1 MKMADRCVL
10 SLLMLCLTV
19 ICHTGEAAESVNPNA
34 IPEYILPCSQ
44 NDPQLDTCIK
54 NSFNHLRP
62 YLSRGIPELGVPPV
76 EPLFIDR
83 LVMANDAGPVRV
95 TAAFS
100 NITVVGPSNYTIT
113 KIRSDL
119 KKLRIDMGLVLPR
132 IEITGRYEVS
142 GQVLLF
148 PVRSQGDF
156 WASFGD
162 VVAIAKIFGKETTRE
177 NVKYM
182 LADRLLVDFKLRT
195 SRFKVKDTVNHGSV
209 IGEAMNQFLN
219 NNAAEI
225 IEEMRPAASASIAKH
240 FQAFVNAAFSKIPID
255 VWLTS

>member
-1 MKMADRCVL
+1 MAAHCILSLLVL
-10 SLLMLCLTV
+10 SLTV
-19 ICHTGEAAESVNPNA
+19 SCHNGEAAEDNTLTA
-34 IPEYILPCSQ
+34 PEYILPCSRS
-44 NDPQLDTCIK
+44 DPNLDNCIK

-62 YLSRGIPELGVPPV
+62 YLARGLPDLDVPPV
-76 EPLFIDR
+76 EPLFIER
-83 LVMANDAGPVRV
+83 LVMENSAGPVRV

-100 NITVVGPSNYTIT
+100 NITVMGPSNYTVT

-119 KKLRIDMGLVLPR
+119 NKLRIDMGLILPR

-156 WASFGD
+156 WAAFMD
-162 VVAIAKIFGKETTRE
+162 VAAIAKVFGKEIEKE

-182 LADRLLVDFKLRT
+182 SADRMLVDFKLRS
-195 SRFKVKDTVNHGSV
+195 SRFKVRDTVNHGSV

-225 IEEMRPAASASIAKH
+225 IEEMRPAASVSIAKH
-240 FQAFVNAAFSKIPID
+240 FQSFLNAAFTKIPID
-255 VWLTS
+255 VWLKP

>member
-19 ICHTGEAAESVNPNA
+19 ICHTGEAAENENA
-34 IPEYILPCSQ
+34 TPIPEYIIPCSQ
-44 NDPQLDTCIK
+44 SDPHLDNCIK

-83 LVMANDAGPVRV
+83 LVMENEAGPVRV
-95 TAAFS
+95 TAAFN
-100 NITVVGPSNYTIT
+100 NITVVGPSNYNIT

-119 KKLRIDMGLVLPR
+119 KKLRIDMGIVLPR
-132 IEITGRYEVS
+132 IEITGKYEVS

-148 PVRSQGDF
+148 PVRSHGDF

-162 VVAIAKIFGKETTRE
+162 VVAIAKIFGKETERE

-195 SRFKVKDTVNHGSV
+195 SRFKVRDTVNHGSV

-225 IEEMRPAASASIAKH
+225 IEEMRPAAAASIAKH
-240 FQAFVNAAFSKIPID
+240 FQAFVNTAFSKIPID
-255 VWLTS
+255 VWLTR

>member
-1 MKMADRCVL
+1 MKMADRCILSVL
-10 SLLMLCLTV
+10 LLCLTV
-19 ICHTGEAAESVNPNA
+19 ICHNGEAAENDNAVN
-34 IPEYILPCSQ
+34 IPDYILPCSQ
-44 NDPQLDTCIK
+44 SDPNLDSCIK

-62 YLSRGIPELGVPPV
+62 YLSQGIPELGVPPV

-83 LVMANDAGPVRV
+83 LVMENSAGPVRV
-95 TAAFS
+95 TAAFN

-113 KIRSDL
+113 KIRSDV

-162 VVAIAKIFGKETTRE
+162 VVAIAKIFGKESIRDD
-177 NVKYM
+177 VRYM

-195 SRFKVKDTVNHGSV
+195 SRFKVRDTVNHGSV

-225 IEEMRPAASASIAKH
+225 IEEMRPAAASSIAKH

-255 VWLTS
+255 VWLKP

>member
-1 MKMADRCVL
+1 MKMADSCIVSVL
-10 SLLMLCLTV
+10 VLCLAV
-19 ICHTGEAAESVNPNA
+19 MCHNGEAAEND
-34 IPEYILPCSQ
+34 IILTTPEYIQPCSRS
-44 NDPQLDTCIK
+44 DPQLDTCIK

-62 YLSRGIPELGVPPV
+62 YLARGLSDIGLPPM
-76 EPLFIDR
+76 EPLYIDR
-83 LVMANDAGPVRV
+83 LVMENDAGPVRV

-100 NITVVGPSNYTIT
+100 NITVIGPSNYTVT

-119 KKLRIDMGLVLPR
+119 KKLRIDMGLILPR

-156 WASFGD
+156 WAAFID
-162 VVAIAKIFGKETTRE
+162 VAAIAKVFGTEVEKD
-177 NVKYM
+177 NIKYM
-182 LADRLLVDFKLRT
+182 SAERLLVDFKLRN
-195 SRFKVKDTVNHGSV
+195 SRFRVRDTVNFGSV

-225 IEEMRPAASASIAKH
+225 IEEMRPAAAVSIAKH
-240 FQAFVNAAFSKIPID
+240 FKAFLNAAFMKVPID
-255 VWLTS
+255 VWLKP

>member
-1 MKMADRCVL
+1 MMAGKCVTSFL
-10 SLLMLCLTV
+10 VLCLAV
-19 ICHTGEAAESVNPNA
+19 ICHNGEAAESENSLT
-34 IPEYILPCSQ
+34 IPEYILPCRQS
-44 NDPQLDTCIK
+44 DPQLDTCIK
-54 NSFNHLRP
+54 GSFNHLRP
-62 YLSRGIPELGVPPV
+62 YLARGLPDIGVPPV
-76 EPLFIDR
+76 EPLLIDR
-83 LVMANDAGPVRV
+83 LVMENNAGPVRV

-113 KIRSDL
+113 KVRSDL

-156 WASFGD
+156 WAAFMD
-162 VVAIAKIFGKETTRE
+162 VAAIAKIFGKEVERE

-182 LADRLLVDFKLRT
+182 MADRLLVDFKLRS
-195 SRFKVKDTVNHGSV
+195 SRFKVRDTVNHGSV

-225 IEEMRPAASASIAKH
+225 IDEMRPAASVAIAKH
-240 FQAFVNAAFSKIPID
+240 FQAFVNAAFTKIPID
-255 VWLTS
+255 VWLKP

>member
-1 MKMADRCVL
+1 
-10 SLLMLCLTV
+10 MLPEG
-19 ICHTGEAAESVNPNA
+19 GEEPAVVNKA
-34 IPEYILPCSQ
+34 TDYILPCSQ
-44 NDPQLDTCIK
+44 SDPQLDNCIK

-62 YLSRGIPELGVPPV
+62 YLAKGLPDLGVPAV

-83 LVMANDAGPVRV
+83 LVMENSAGPVRV

-100 NITVVGPSNYTIT
+100 NITVMGPSNYTIT

-156 WASFGD
+156 WAAFMD
-162 VVAIAKIFGKETTRE
+162 VAAIAKIFGKEIERDS
-177 NVKYM
+177 VKYM
-182 LADRLLVDFKLRT
+182 AAERLLVDFKLR
-195 SRFKVKDTVNHGSV
+195 S
-209 IGEAMNQFLN
+209 EAMNQFLN

-225 IEEMRPAASASIAKH
+225 IEEMRPAASQSIAKH
-240 FQAFVNAAFSKIPID
+240 FQAFINAAFTKIPLD
-255 VWLTS
+255 VWLKP

>member
-1 MKMADRCVL
+1 MARP
-10 SLLMLCLTV
+10 LMLSFIILCLSV
-19 ICHTGEAAESVNPNA
+19 ICHNGEAAENENA
-34 IPEYILPCSQ
+34 LTATPEYILPCTRS
-44 NDPQLDTCIK
+44 DPQLDNCIK

-62 YLSRGIPELGVPPV
+62 YLAKGLPDLELPPV

-83 LVMANDAGPVRV
+83 LVMENSAGPVRV

-100 NITVVGPSNYTIT
+100 NITVIGPSNYTVT

-119 KKLRIDMGLVLPR
+119 KKLRIDLGLVLPR

-148 PVRSQGDF
+148 PVRSRGDF
-156 WASFGD
+156 WAAFID
-162 VVAIAKIFGKETTRE
+162 VAAIAKIFGKEVERD
-177 NVKYM
+177 NVRYM
-182 LADRLLVDFKLRT
+182 TADRLLVDFKLRN

-240 FQAFVNAAFSKIPID
+240 FQSFINGAFTKIPID
-255 VWLTS
+255 VWLKP

>member
-1 MKMADRCVL
+1 MMASRCL
-10 SLLMLCLTV
+10 KSLVILALAV
-19 ICHTGEAAESVNPNA
+19 ICHNGHAAENDNQLTT
-34 IPEYILPCSQ
+34 PEYILPCSQ
-44 NDPQLDTCIK
+44 SDPQLDNCIK
-54 NSFNHLRP
+54 RSFNHLRP
-62 YLSRGIPELGVPPV
+62 YLARGLPDLGVPPV
-76 EPLFIDR
+76 EPLLIDR
-83 LVMANDAGPVRV
+83 LVMENDAGPVRV

-148 PVRSQGDF
+148 PVRSQGNF
-156 WASFGD
+156 WAAFSD
-162 VVAIAKIFGKETTRE
+162 VAAIAKIFGKQLERE

-182 LADRLLVDFKLRT
+182 AADRLLVDFKLKNA
-195 SRFKVKDTVNHGSV
+195 RFKVRDTVNHGSV

-219 NNAAEI
+219 NNAHEI
-225 IEEMRPAASASIAKH
+225 IEEMRPAASVSIAKH
-240 FQAFVNAAFSKIPID
+240 FQSFLNAAFTKIPMD
-255 VWLTS
+255 VWLKP

>member
-19 ICHTGEAAESVNPNA
+19 ICHNGEAAENA
-34 IPEYILPCSQ
+34 NAAKIPEYIVPCSQ
-44 NDPQLDTCIK
+44 TDPGLDTCIK

-83 LVMANDAGPVRV
+83 LVMENDAGPVRV

-162 VVAIAKIFGKETTRE
+162 VVAIAKIFGKETTRD

-255 VWLTS
+255 VWLTP

>member
-1 MKMADRCVL
+1 MANRCIV
-10 SLLMLCLTV
+10 SLLVLCLTV
-19 ICHTGEAAESVNPNA
+19 ICHNGQAAENN
-34 IPEYILPCSQ
+34 IILTTPEYIQPCSRS
-44 NDPQLDTCIK
+44 DPQLDSCIK

-62 YLSRGIPELGVPPV
+62 YLAKGLIDIGIPPM
-76 EPLFIDR
+76 EPLLIDR
-83 LVMANDAGPVRV
+83 LVMENDAGPVRV

-100 NITVVGPSNYTIT
+100 NITVIGPSNYTVT

-119 KKLRIDMGLVLPR
+119 KKLRIDMGLILPR

-156 WASFGD
+156 WAAFID
-162 VVAIAKIFGKETTRE
+162 VVAIAKIFGKEFE
-177 NVKYM
+177 KDNIKYM
-182 LADRLLVDFKLRT
+182 TADRLLVDFKLRN
-195 SRFKVKDTVNHGSV
+195 SRFRVRDTINYGSV

-225 IEEMRPAASASIAKH
+225 IEEMRPAAAVSISKH
-240 FQAFVNAAFSKIPID
+240 FKAFLNAAFERVPMD
-255 VWLTS
+255 LWLKP

>member
-1 MKMADRCVL
+1 MKMADRCVFSLFIL
-10 SLLMLCLTV
+10 SLTV
-19 ICHTGEAAESVNPNA
+19 ICQNGAAEDNSLTT
-34 IPEYILPCSQ
+34 PEYILPCSQ
-44 NDPQLDTCIK
+44 SDPQLDNCIK

-62 YLSRGIPELGVPPV
+62 YLAKGLPDLGVPAV

-83 LVMANDAGPVRV
+83 LVMENSAGPVRV
-95 TAAFS
+95 TAAFN

-132 IEITGRYEVS
+132 IEITGKYEVS

-148 PVRSQGDF
+148 PVRSQGNF
-156 WASFGD
+156 WAAFMD
-162 VVAIAKIFGKETTRE
+162 VAAIAKIFGKEIERKS
-177 NVKYM
+177 VKYM
-182 LADRLLVDFKLRT
+182 AAERLLVDFKLRS
-195 SRFKVKDTVNHGSV
+195 SRFKVRDTVNHGSI

-225 IEEMRPAASASIAKH
+225 IEEMRPAASQSIAKH
-240 FQAFVNAAFSKIPID
+240 FQAFINAAFTKIPLD
-255 VWLTS
+255 VWLKP